1 MFCLAPNG
9 KRRTESHIIKRKDEI
24 CPFSILAFLQH
35 TTVDKEPKNRK
46 SHPNGQL
53 FHYLESPV
61 KKSTIACQICAKI
74 FLLFSTAL
82 LALKFRLIPEKVL
95 PAFET
100 IESLSELKA
109 DLKLALS
116 MIEDLD
122 KFIAKFTRR
131 LICVSER
138 SKL

>member
-53 FHYLESPV
+53 FHYLERPV
-61 KKSTIACQICAKI
+61 KKSTIACQIFEKI

-100 IESLSELKA
+100 IESLSELKV

-131 LICVSER
+131 LICVPER

>member
-1 MFCLAPNG
+1 MHLTN
-9 KRRTESHIIKRKDEI
+9 KEI
-24 CPFSILAFLQH
+24 LDKPFELLLPYLDISFSSPS
-35 TTVDKEPKNRK
+35 TVDKELKNRK

-53 FHYLESPV
+53 FYYLESPV

-100 IESLSELKA
+100 IESLSELKV

>member
-35 TTVDKEPKNRK
+35 TTVDKEPKNGK

-53 FHYLESPV
+53 FHYLKSPV
-61 KKSTIACQICAKI
+61 KKSTISCQICAKI
-74 FLLFSTAL
+74 FLLFSSVW
-82 LALKFRLIPEKVL
+82 LASKFKLMPEKVS

-100 IESLSELKA
+100 IEALSELRL

-116 MIEDLD
+116 MIDDLD
-122 KFIAKFTRR
+122 KFKAKFTKR
-131 LICVSER
+131 LI
-138 SKL
+138 